1 MWLVYTLSM
10 GGILVGLARVLWGQ
24 GTGQPYL
31 YMGLAAGYLLVAGLF
46 VFLVNR
52 LAGRIRTNMVSRR
65 VLALGEALTLVAFLS
80 IGLVLRLG
88 QLDNGLEGLGYFEAA
103 KVVEG
108 HQVPQVVHG
117 ASYLYLH
124 LLHLL
129 FRFLG
134 NKAVLGVWLQILLQL
149 VEAMLLYVAV
159 RKLAG
164 RLPGLVALGLLMCSD
179 HWARGVR
186 ELSPEGLFF
195 CLFFLGLILTTAWMG
210 ERTRMPGVFLAGAWT
225 GLAGYLD
232 ISGFLLGVMAIAV
245 LWARKEE
252 LSGEKDGSFR
262 EKEEA
267 SREKGRLSGEK
278 EEASREKDGPFGEK
292 EEVSTENSQ
301 RRWKKRAAA
310 GAFYLAGSVLGFAGF
325 LVADA
330 LLCGKTV
337 RSVLGA
343 WGTLYSPE
351 GYALPATNGE
361 PGVPPDILVMVGL
374 MGLGI
379 FSFWC
384 DRKKERMGMW
394 ILAACL
400 SVAASSFGVFT
411 PEMPGYGMLYQL
423 CCVLAGVSL
432 GACFSR
438 SPVRAALAQ
447 GGESQSGKRAGKL
460 AENLDRET
468 GVEEKQ
474 TGAMEEGNRTE
485 SKKTEEN
492 GMGSGTEEKRA
503 GDTGPEGEDK
513 PKVKFIENPLPL
525 PKKHE
530 RRVMDYARQ
539 VSVGE
544 EEYDLSVQDG
554 DDFDLA

>member
-24 GTGQPYL
+24 GIGQPYL

-52 LAGRIRTNMVSRR
+52 LAGRIRTNFVSRR
-65 VLALGEALTLVAFLS
+65 VLAIGEALTLVAFLS

-88 QLDNGLEGLGYFEAA
+88 QLDNGLGGLGYFEAA

-108 HQVPQVVHG
+108 HQIPQVVHG

-179 HWARGVR
+179 HWARVVR

-210 ERTRMPGVFLAGAWT
+210 ERTGMHRAFLAGAWT

-252 LSGEKDGSFR
+252 PSGERDGTLG

-267 SREKGRLSGEK
+267 LGEK
-278 EEASREKDGPFGEK
+278 EEAS
-292 EEVSTENSQ
+292 TENGQ
-301 RRWKKRAAA
+301 RTWKKRVAA
-310 GAFYLAGSVLGFAGF
+310 GAVYLAGSVLGFAGF

-337 RSVLGA
+337 WSVLGA

-351 GYALPATNGE
+351 GYVLPATNGE
-361 PGVPPDILVMVGL
+361 PGVPLDILVLVGL

-384 DRKKERMGMW
+384 DKKKERMGMW
-394 ILAACL
+394 ILAVCVG
-400 SVAASSFGVFT
+400 VAASSFGVFA
-411 PEMPGYGMLYQL
+411 PEMPGYGLLYQL

-432 GACFSR
+432 GACFRR
-438 SPVRAALAQ
+438 SSVKAVLGQ
-447 GGESQSGKRAGKL
+447 GGESQSGKMAG
-460 AENLDRET
+460 NLDRET

-474 TGAMEEGNRTE
+474 TGAVEEGNRTE
-485 SKKTEEN
+485 GKKTEEN

-503 GDTGPEGEDK
+503 GDTRPEGEDRQ
-513 PKVKFIENPLPL
+513 KVKLIENPLPL

-539 VSVGE
+539 VSIGE
-544 EEYDLSVQDG
+544 EEYDLSVRDG
-554 DDFDLA
+554 DDFDIT